1 MEARKTSLGWTFK
14 VEPEEV
20 RGFLGCGLR
29 ILRMTATS
37 KDVKIHLFPTSG
49 SFVLEVTGLKGRI
62 PDLATLKTLVEWT
75 LQDLGWSWMRI
86 SNRKRLYTAF
96 NEPDRECDLVIEGYS
111 MDDRVPEGMKY
122 DIGVKL
128 LPDGQVQVYGIS
140 RSRPLY
146 SSSFKK
152 EAYMF
157 ADRLRA
163 NANVYAVIRALGVQP
178 VSIQRSTSRT
188 VVKIQVGVQA

>member
-1 MEARKTSLGWTFK
+1 MEGRKTILGWTFK
-14 VEPEEV
+14 VEPEEI
-20 RGFLGCGLR
+20 RSFLGCGLR
-29 ILRMTATS
+29 ILRITATS
-37 KDVKIHLFPTSG
+37 KAVEIHLFPTSG
-49 SFVLEVTGLKGRI
+49 SFVIKVTGLKGRI

-75 LQDLGWSWMRI
+75 LQDLGWNWMKI

-96 NEPDRECDLVIEGYS
+96 NEPDQKCDLVIEGYS
-111 MDDRVPEGMKY
+111 MNDKVPEGMKY

-128 LPDGQVQVYGIS
+128 LPDGTVQVYGIS

-146 SSSFKK
+146 SSHFKR
-152 EAYMF
+152 EANLF
-157 ADRLRA
+157 AQRLRA
-163 NANVYAVIRALGVQP
+163 NANVYTVIRALGVQP